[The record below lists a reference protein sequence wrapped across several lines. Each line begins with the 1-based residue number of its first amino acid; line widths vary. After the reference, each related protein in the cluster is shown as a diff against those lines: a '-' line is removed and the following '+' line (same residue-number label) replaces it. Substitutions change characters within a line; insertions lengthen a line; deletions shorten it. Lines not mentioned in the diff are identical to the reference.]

1 MRNLLLASIIPPPL
15 GTRLWLTVAGLVG
28 GITNLVLLRE
38 IWPHT
43 PAAASVL
50 AVLVWLLMLALLPQL
65 LVWGRRWMW
74 DYIGPA
80 WVRLLLSVCYG
91 AAAFVAIGAWVLLLL
106 GGVAAGL
113 HSLGG

>member
-1 MRNLLLASIIPPPL
+1 
-15 GTRLWLTVAGLVG
+15 LWLTLVCLIG
-28 GITNLVLLRE
+28 GILNLALLRE

-50 AVLVWLLMLALLPQL
+50 GVLVWLLMLALLPQL

-74 DYIGPA
+74 DCVGPS

-91 AAAFVAIGAWVLLLL
+91 AAAFVAIGIWILLLL
-106 GGVAAGL
+106 GGVALGL
-113 HSLGG
+113 YSL